1 MPWLAANGLLPGRG
15 MPGVELGVA
24 GFDDAGAAGAA
35 GNEPLQSGGDLGKVG
50 SVGKIEDDVSITDDD
65 IKLLKDVAA
74 TEFINKY
81 TTLRPEM
88 TVSFGDVRETADIGQ
103 IMGAIETMVEEAY
116 ASSLVNG

>member
-1 MPWLAANGLLPGRG
+1 M
-15 MPGVELGVA
+15 
-24 GFDDAGAAGAA
+24 
-35 GNEPLQSGGDLGKVG
+35 
-50 SVGKIEDDVSITDDD
+50 SITDDD

-88 TVSFGDVRETADIGQ
+88 KVTFGDIRETADVGQ
-103 IMGAIETMVEEAY
+103 IMTVIEDMVEEAY